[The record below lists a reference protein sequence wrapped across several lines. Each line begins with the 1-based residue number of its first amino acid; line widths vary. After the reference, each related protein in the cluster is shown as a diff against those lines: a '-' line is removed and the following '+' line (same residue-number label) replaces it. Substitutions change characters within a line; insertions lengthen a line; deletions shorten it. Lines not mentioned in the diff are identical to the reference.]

1 MNMKTKMKKTLAAI
15 VFCSFT
21 FIAQAQGPGD
31 PGGDPGG
38 GGDPGNT
45 NVPIDGG
52 LTLLIAAGVGFAA
65 KKGYD
70 KRKKDNEAKIQG

>member
-1 MNMKTKMKKTLAAI
+1 MKTKVRTLFAVILFSCTSA
-15 VFCSFT
+15 VVT
-21 FIAQAQGPGD
+21 AQGLPGD

-38 GGDPGNT
+38 T

-52 LTLLIAAGVGFAA
+52 LSLLIAAGIGIAA

-70 KRKKDNEAKIQG
+70 KRKKDNADPAQDKMDV